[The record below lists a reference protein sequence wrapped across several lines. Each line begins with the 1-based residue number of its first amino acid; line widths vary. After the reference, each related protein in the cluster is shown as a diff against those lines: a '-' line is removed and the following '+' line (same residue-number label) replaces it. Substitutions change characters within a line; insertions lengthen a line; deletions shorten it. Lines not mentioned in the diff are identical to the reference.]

1 MKGNIFTK
9 LFKIILITSIGAIIA
24 TIFFCSFTIKQYY
37 LNINMNEIQQEMNV
51 IAKELILNDNQF
63 NKAIID
69 KHLIKSSII
78 HCYDIEENIVYSN
91 HNINEYSEKDIDKA
105 LQPYVDPVLS
115 GNSVKGV
122 TKLYGLKD
130 DIILVGQAIKKDGQ
144 ILGGIFYIKMAQEL
158 TSSLNGF
165 YVVLG
170 VSMILILIS
179 IIIPLYI
186 FIKRI
191 IRPLEDMTK
200 ATINMSQGD
209 YDIRVARN
217 NNDEVGELIS
227 AFNSLAVKLGENEKQ
242 AKLLEQTRKDYIA
255 NVSHELK
262 TPVASI
268 RAIGELLN
276 DDMLTDKIDKKK
288 YYSMILRESM
298 RLELLIEDM
307 LELSRLQ
314 SGNVIV
320 EKSFIKIEDLFS
332 EVIEEFKIR
341 ADDLD
346 INFNIPS
353 NIEEMSYVY
362 TNKNRIIQVL
372 VILLDNAFKFT
383 PIEGN
388 VSISITEEEELVKVS
403 VCDTGVGI
411 EKDDIPFVFDR
422 FYKVD
427 KSHSSKG
434 TGIGLSIASEI
445 MRLLGEDI
453 CVNSEFGHGSEFI
466 FTIHKKELLQ

>member
-9 LFKIILITSIGAIIA
+9 LFKIILTTSIGAIIA
-24 TIFFCSFTIKQYY
+24 TVFFCSFTIKQYY
-37 LNINMNEIQQEMNV
+37 LNVNMNKIQQEINV
-51 IAKELILNDNQF
+51 IAEELILNDRQL
-63 NKAIID
+63 NKEILD
-69 KHLIKSSII
+69 RNLIKSSII
-78 HCYDIEENIVYSN
+78 HCYDIEENITYSN
-91 HNINEYSEKDIDKA
+91 HNINEYSEEDIDKA
-105 LQPYVDPVLS
+105 LQPYVNPVLK
-115 GNSVKGV
+115 GNAVKGV
-122 TKLYGLKD
+122 TKLYGLND
-130 DIILVGQAIKKDGQ
+130 DIILVGQPIKKDGQ

-158 TSSLNGF
+158 TSSLHGF

-191 IRPLEDMTK
+191 ITPLEDMTK
-200 ATINMSQGD
+200 ATISMSQGD

-227 AFNSLAVKLGENEKQ
+227 AFNSLAVKLEENEKQ

-314 SGNVIV
+314 SGNVAV
-320 EKSFIKIEDLFS
+320 EKSFIKIEDLFN

-346 INFNIPS
+346 INFDVPS
-353 NIEEMSYVY
+353 NIEDISYVY
-362 TNKNRIIQVL
+362 TNQNRIIQVL

-383 PIEGN
+383 PIEGT
-388 VSISITEEEELVKVS
+388 VSISIIEEEDLVKVS
-403 VCDTGVGI
+403 VCDTGLGI
-411 EKDDIPFVFDR
+411 EQEDIKFIFDR
-422 FYKVD
+422 FYKAD
-427 KSHSSKG
+427 KSHSSIG

-445 MRLLGEDI
+445 MRHLNEEI
-453 CVNSEFGHGSEFI
+453 YVNSEIGHGATFT
-466 FTIHKKELLQ
+466 FTIHKSII